1 MTDQDIVAR
10 FRERAEAASTTV
22 VEVESTEEALEYS
35 ITVCRDKEACQTLAS
50 GCDLPLSGRAADLC
64 SLNEPQKLIA
74 APDLESSHLE
84 RLRELCAEQNFALI
98 SGGLR
103 ARLGGLDLGL
113 TRAEAGIA
121 ATGTLVQHCPG
132 EDIRLAGMISE
143 VHIALLPLS
152 AIVEESHAL
161 ASRIGERMRAGVDST
176 AFITGPSRTA
186 DIERVLTLGVH
197 GPLQVHALLLRN
209 Q

>member
-50 GCDLPLSGRAADLC
+50 GCDLPLSGPAADLC
-64 SLNEPQKLIA
+64 SLKEPEKIIA
-74 APDLESSHLE
+74 APDLESPDLD
-84 RLRELCAEQNFALI
+84 RLRELCAEQNIALL

-103 ARLGGLDLGL
+103 ARLGGIDLGL
-113 TRAEAGIA
+113 TSAEAGIA
-121 ATGTLVQHCPG
+121 ATGTLVQHSPG
-132 EDIRLAGMISE
+132 EDQRLAGMISE
-143 VHIALLPLS
+143 VHIALLPVSGLVS
-152 AIVEESHAL
+152 DSHAL
-161 ASRIGERMRAGVDST
+161 APGFGRRMAAGTDST

-197 GPLQVHALLLRN
+197 GPLELHAVLLRDR
-209 Q
+209 

>member
-22 VEVESTEEALEYS
+22 VEVEKTEEALEYS
-35 ITVCRDKEACQTLAS
+35 LAVCRDKEACQTLAS

-64 SLNEPQKLIA
+64 SLKEPEKVIA
-74 APDLESSHLE
+74 APDLASHHLQ
-84 RLRELCAEQNFALI
+84 RLRDLCAEQGVALI
-98 SGGLR
+98 AGGLR
-103 ARLGGLDLGL
+103 ARLGGIDLGL
-113 TRAEAGIA
+113 TRVEAGIA

-132 EDIRLAGMISE
+132 EDERLAGMISE
-143 VHIALLPLS
+143 VHIALLPMS
-152 AIVEESHAL
+152 AIVAESRAL
-161 ASRIGERMRAGVDST
+161 TSRLRERMAAGSDST

-197 GPLQVHALLLRN
+197 GPLQVHALLLRD

>member
-1 MTDQDIVAR
+1 MTDQELVAR
-10 FRERAEAASTTV
+10 FRERAEAVSTTV
-22 VEVESTEEALEYS
+22 VEVEDTGKALEYALD
-35 ITVCRDKEACQTLAS
+35 VCRDKEACQSLAS

-64 SLNEPQKLIA
+64 SLKEPEKILA
-74 APDLESSHLE
+74 APDLDSSDLE
-84 RLRELCAEQNFALI
+84 RLRQLCAEQGIALLA
-98 SGGLR
+98 GGLR
-103 ARLGGLDLGL
+103 ARLGGIDLGL

-132 EDIRLAGMISE
+132 EDERLAGMISE
-143 VHIALLPLS
+143 VHIALLPVS
-152 AIVEESHAL
+152 AIVADSHAL
-161 ASRIGERMRAGVDST
+161 ASRLRERMAVGSDST

-197 GPLQVHALLLRN
+197 GPLEVHAILLRD

>member
-1 MTDQDIVAR
+1 MTDQGILTR

-22 VEVESTEEALEYS
+22 VEVENTEEALQYS
-35 ITVCRDKEACQTLAS
+35 LAVCRDKEACQSLAS

-64 SLNEPQKLIA
+64 SLKEPEKIIA
-74 APDLESSHLE
+74 APDLPTSDLE
-84 RLRELCAEQNFALI
+84 RLRALCAEQNIGLI

-103 ARLGGLDLGL
+103 SRLGGLDLGL

-132 EDIRLAGMISE
+132 EDDRLAGMISE
-143 VHIALLPLS
+143 VHIVLLPMS
-152 AIVEESHAL
+152 AIVAESHDL
-161 ASRIGERMRAGVDST
+161 ASRLGERMAAGSGST

-197 GPLQVHALLLRN
+197 GPLEVHAILL
-209 Q
+209 QDQ

>member
-10 FRERAEAASTTV
+10 FRERAEAASATV
-22 VEVESTEEALEYS
+22 VEAEDMETALEYAV
-35 ITVCRDKEACQTLAS
+35 TVCRDKEACQSLAS

-64 SLNEPQKLIA
+64 SLKDPEKIIA
-74 APDLESSHLE
+74 APDLDTSDLE
-84 RLRELCAEQNFALI
+84 RLRELCAKQGIALI

-103 ARLGGLDLGL
+103 ARLGGIDLGL
-113 TRAEAGIA
+113 TRMEAGIA
-121 ATGTLVQHCPG
+121 ATGTLVHKCPG
-132 EDIRLAGMISE
+132 EDDRLAGMVSE
-143 VHIALLPLS
+143 VHIALLPVS
-152 AIVEESHAL
+152 AIVAESHDL
-161 ASRIGERMRAGVDST
+161 TSRLRERMAAGSDST

-197 GPLQVHALLLRN
+197 GPLEVHALLLRD

>member
-1 MTDQDIVAR
+1 MTDQELAAR
-10 FRERAEAASTTV
+10 FRERAEAVSATV
-22 VEVESTEEALEYS
+22 VEVENTEEALQYAV
-35 ITVCRDKEACQTLAS
+35 TVCRDKEACQTLAS

-64 SLNEPQKLIA
+64 SLKAPEKIVA
-74 APDLESSHLE
+74 APDLDTQDLE
-84 RLRELCAEQNFALI
+84 RLRDLCAEYGIALI

-103 ARLGGLDLGL
+103 ARLGGIDVGL

-121 ATGTLVQHCPG
+121 ATGTLVHNCPG
-132 EDIRLAGMISE
+132 EDDRLAGMISE
-143 VHIALLPLS
+143 VHIVLLPMS
-152 AIVEESHAL
+152 AIVAESHDL
-161 ASRIGERMRAGVDST
+161 ASRLGERMAAGSGST

-197 GPLQVHALLLRN
+197 GPLEVHAILLRD

>member
-1 MTDQDIVAR
+1 MTDQELVAR
-10 FRERAEAASTTV
+10 FRERAEAVSTTV
-22 VEVESTEEALEYS
+22 VEAENTEEALKYGLA
-35 ITVCRDKEACQTLAS
+35 VCRDKEACQSLAS

-64 SLNEPQKLIA
+64 SLKEPEKIIA
-74 APDLESSHLE
+74 APGLDTSDLE
-84 RLRELCAEQNFALI
+84 RLRELCEESRIALI

-103 ARLGGLDLGL
+103 ARLGGIDLGL
-113 TRAEAGIA
+113 TRMEAGIA

-132 EDIRLAGMISE
+132 EDERLAGMISE
-143 VHIALLPLS
+143 VHIALLPVS
-152 AIVEESHAL
+152 AIVAESHDL
-161 ASRIGERMRAGVDST
+161 TSRLRERMAAGSDST

-197 GPLQVHALLLRN
+197 GPLEVHAILLRD